1 MDNILTLL
9 TPRNL
14 VCYLDHDMTLRQ
26 AIEKMRVHRYTVIPV
41 LDSKTGVYIGS
52 IAEGDL
58 LYNVIGEESVCIKDL
73 EEKYVTDVIRPNYI
87 PAMKIDT
94 TMREL
99 ENLIVVQN
107 YVPIVDDRDILMG
120 IVTRKSVMQYLIKKI
135 DEKEGK

>member
-1 MDNILTLL
+1 M
-9 TPRNL
+9 
-14 VCYLDHDMTLRQ
+14 
-26 AIEKMRVHRYTVIPV
+26 
-41 LDSKTGVYIGS
+41 
-52 IAEGDL
+52 
-58 LYNVIGEESVCIKDL
+58 LYNVIGEESVSIKDL
-73 EEKYVTDVIRPNYI
+73 EEKYVADVIRPNYI

>member
-9 TPRNL
+9 TPKNL

-41 LDSKTGVYIGS
+41 LHSKTGVYIGS

>member
-1 MDNILTLL
+1 M
-9 TPRNL
+9 
-14 VCYLDHDMTLRQ
+14 
-26 AIEKMRVHRYTVIPV
+26 
-41 LDSKTGVYIGS
+41 
-52 IAEGDL
+52 
-58 LYNVIGEESVCIKDL
+58 
-73 EEKYVTDVIRPNYI
+73 IRPNYI

>member
-9 TPRNL
+9 TPKNL

-41 LDSKTGVYIGS
+41 LDSNTGVYIGS

-73 EEKYVTDVIRPNYI
+73 EEKYVADVIRPNYI

>member
-9 TPRNL
+9 TPKNL

-26 AIEKMRVHRYTVIPV
+26 AIEKMRVNRYTVIPV

-73 EEKYVTDVIRPNYI
+73 EEKYVADVIRPNYI